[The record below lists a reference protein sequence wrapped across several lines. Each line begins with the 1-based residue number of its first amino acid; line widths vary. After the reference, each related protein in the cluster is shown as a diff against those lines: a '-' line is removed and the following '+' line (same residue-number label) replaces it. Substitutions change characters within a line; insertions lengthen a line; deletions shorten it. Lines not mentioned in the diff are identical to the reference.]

1 MNIVIETKY
10 KFYIENNIFYTFK
23 LLTIQISIYYFNT
36 PTVLNYKSFYTI
48 YISQEISIAIGV
60 MYFSSYK
67 LILQG

>member
-67 LILQG
+67 LIL